1 MYFSVA
7 YKVSFTRNYRLLL
20 YYFDAKKVFKRVIFY
35 TKLNFWSEQLIKIF
49 RIFHT
54 TVVVNN
60 IALEQ

>member
-7 YKVSFTRNYRLLL
+7 YKVSFTRNYGLLL
-20 YYFDAKKVFKRVIFY
+20 YYFDAKNVFKRVIFY
-35 TKLNFWSEQLIKIF
+35 TKLKFLSKQLIKIF

-60 IALEQ
+60 IVLE